1 MSMTSMTLEQNDP
14 ARNVDWLSARDAAAL
29 LGVSVATLYSY
40 VSRDRLHPRP
50 VPGTRAKRYR
60 RDEVQRLVQRH
71 AGAREPRRV
80 AEAALNHGLPV
91 LASSLSL
98 IEQGRLHYRG
108 LDALELAGHATLED
122 VAALLWDLPRDR
134 WTEMALVR
142 PRLRPAR
149 PAAVSP
155 TAVLNAFHRVAE
167 AQEPTEPM
175 AELTTSDDAATAWR
189 WVQAM
194 RIAVTGRAPRPRDT
208 AVHVQ
213 LASAWRLNDH
223 AAEALRHALVLCA
236 DHELNASSFTARCV
250 AGTGAALPAA
260 VGAALAALTGPAHG
274 GMTERIESWW
284 PALDDLPRTARAT
297 DAWLA
302 ARPRP
307 PGFGHPLYPAGDPRG
322 RALLERLPRDTRRD
336 RLVAAMA
343 ERTGLA
349 PVLDFG
355 LVAMRRALGAPRGAA
370 FGLFAVAR
378 TVGWIAHALEQRRSG
393 VLIRPRAA
401 YVGLRPSAPS
411 GS

>member
-1 MSMTSMTLEQNDP
+1 MLQTVEENDP
-14 ARNVDWLSARDAAAL
+14 ARSGDWLSARDAAAL

-98 IEQGRLHYRG
+98 IEHGRLHYRG
-108 LDALELAGHATLED
+108 LDALELAGHATIED

-134 WTEMALVR
+134 WTDAALVT
-142 PRLRPAR
+142 PRLRSTR
-149 PAAVSP
+149 PAAASP
-155 TAVLNAFHRVAE
+155 TAVLHAFHRVAA
-167 AQEPTEPM
+167 AQEPAEPM
-175 AELTTSDDAATAWR
+175 AELSTSDDASAAWQ

-194 RIAVTGRAPRPRDT
+194 QTAVTGRAPRPRAA

-213 LASAWRLNDH
+213 IAAAWKLDAD
-223 AAEALRHALVLCA
+223 AAEAVRHALVLCA
-236 DHELNASSFTARCV
+236 DHELNASSFTSRCV
-250 AGTGAALPAA
+250 AGTGASLPAA
-260 VGAALAALTGPAHG
+260 VGGALAALTGPAHG
-274 GMTERIESWW
+274 GMTERIEAWW
-284 PALDDLPRTARAT
+284 TALDDLPRTARAT

-302 ARPRP
+302 ARPQP

-322 RALLERLPRDTRRD
+322 RALLERLPRDARRD

-378 TVGWIAHALEQRRSG
+378 TVGWIGHALEQRRSG

-401 YVGLRPSAPS
+401 YVGPRPGAPGAS
-411 GS
+411 